1 MSRPGLG
8 SHHCPV
14 RTPDSTF
21 GRRPH
26 ALAGPH
32 PTLAWT
38 PRRFIG
44 WGARSSGFLASRNP
58 DQPLPPASLAKLM
71 TAYVIFGELRDGH
84 MSLDEE
90 VTISEQAWRMGG
102 SRMFVEVGNRVTV
115 EDLLR
120 GMIIQSGND
129 ASVALAE
136 HVAGDEST
144 FAQIMNQ
151 QAAELG
157 MDNTNFTN
165 ATGWPNSEQLTT
177 ARDIATL
184 VRAMIR
190 KFPEYYDFYSQKQ
203 FSYAGIT
210 QRNRNQLL
218 WRDDSVDGLKT
229 GYTEAAGYNLVT
241 SAERE
246 DMRLIS
252 VVLGTDS
259 AQARM
264 DQSQALLNFGFRF
277 YGTYELYNPDEPV
290 AEPALWKGAT
300 ETLPVGVA
308 EPLYVTV
315 LRRAYEDLEASMDIR
330 STIVAPVEQGEQL
343 GTVKVHNGDTLV
355 AEAPLV
361 ALEAGESGGLFGR
374 LWDSVLLRFQ

>member
-1 MSRPGLG
+1 MRLFALLLCLPLLVSTTLAAAKPSRPE
-8 SHHCPV
+8 
-14 RTPDSTF
+14 PDPPS
-21 GRRPH
+21 
-26 ALAGPH
+26 
-32 PTLAWT
+32 
-38 PRRFIG
+38 IG
-44 WGARSSGFLASRNP
+44 AESYILVDHDSERVIASRNA
-58 DQPLPPASLAKLM
+58 DSQHEPASLVKLM
-71 TAYVIFGELRDGH
+71 TAYVVFSELRDGH
-84 MSLDEE
+84 LSLDDE
-90 VTISEQAWRMGG
+90 VTISETAWRMGG

-136 HVAGDEST
+136 HVAGDEAT

-157 MDNTNFTN
+157 MDDTHYTN
-165 ATGWPNSEQLTT
+165 ATGWPNPEQLTT
-177 ARDIATL
+177 ASDIATL

-190 KFPEYYDFYSQKQ
+190 NFPEYYDFYSQKE
-203 FSYAGIT
+203 FNYAGIT
-210 QRNRNQLL
+210 QRNRNELL

-264 DQSQALLNFGFRF
+264 DQSQSLLNFGFRF
-277 YGTYELYNPDEPV
+277 YGTYELYSPDDPV
-290 AEPALWKGAT
+290 AEPRLWKGAT

-315 LRRAYEDLEASMDIR
+315 LQRAYEDLEASMDIR
-330 STIVAPVEQGEQL
+330 STIVAPVEQGEEL
-343 GTVKVHNGDTLV
+343 GTVEVHNGDELV

-361 ALEAGESGGLFGR
+361 ALEAGEPGGLVGR